1 MWSMEYDT
9 GTGTHSS
16 DWYSDGDNSVTYYK
30 TPEHPTHFDFTFDE
44 VVRLGHDAGTAGTHW
59 YLTID
64 KDLGNGRSRKF
75 YGIGIHV
82 DEWLKLFQREM
93 DRARQGLEP
102 TRYVAVRAKSNYWVE
117 PKLCNPVIDSSLYP
131 ASQKVNQKKMVA

>member
-1 MWSMEYDT
+1 MWSCEYDT
-9 GTGTHSS
+9 GTS
-16 DWYSDGDNSVTYYK
+16 DTNNNWYADGNNGVSFYK
-30 TPEHPTHFDFTFDE
+30 TSEHPTHFEFTFDE
-44 VVRLGHDAGTAGTHW
+44 VFRLGHDAGTAGTHW

-82 DEWLKLFQREM
+82 DEWLKLFPREM
-93 DRARQGLEP
+93 DRARRNEEP
-102 TRYVAVRAKSNYWVE
+102 TRYLAVRAKAHYWVE

-131 ASQKVNQKKMVA
+131 ESQKVNQRKMVA